1 MTNLKVIN
9 IFLKAIDNHSHLYII
24 ENDSHYQYE
33 IYLID
38 LKKIMK
44 KFIYSAL
51 LLIGSLS
58 VFAQSN
64 DDVEE
69 VEVKGKVL
77 YVDQVNSL
85 KPPVP
90 ILDVPQSVSV
100 ITDEEI
106 KNQGFREIADIIRY
120 SPGVN
125 TSQGE
130 GHRDAVVF
138 RGVRS
143 TADFYQDGVRDDVQ
157 YYRSLYNV
165 EQLEILRGPNA
176 LLFGRGGTG
185 GLINRVSKKAEIGEA
200 FGSFDFGADSFGAAD
215 LALDANF
222 ATSDTTA
229 VRLNLHTDQLA
240 NHRDFYEG
248 ERYGINP
255 TVKIVAGDTTVDL
268 SYEYA
273 DHERFIDR
281 GIPTANNRPV
291 ESLKDVVF
299 GVEGLNLQTLEAS
312 ILRAN
317 VAHDYSDS
325 GKFNMSLTSSDFK
338 KMYKNLYAAG
348 YDASANTVKLDGYLD
363 PTERQ
368 NLILNANVVNEFSN
382 GSTSGTLLV
391 GLEFVDTDNKNYRY
405 NTYFNN
411 RAGKDAGEPTDQQI
425 FNITRPLNIAK
436 TSTGLDSTVDYTTDL
451 KSSSESDITVTSFY
465 LQGDIDFSDN
475 WKMIIGG
482 RLDNFDITVTDVK
495 KSQDQSR
502 KDDMFSPRLGVIYK
516 PADNMSLYVSYS
528 ESFLPRSG
536 EQYKKLDASG
546 AALDPDVFKNT
557 EIGYKYDI
565 NDALTFT
572 AAIFDS
578 ESTRAE
584 KDNDTG
590 ELNEVRG
597 LEVEGYEVELSGDI
611 DDQNNLTFGYTSLD
625 GVTSK
630 GTKQPR
636 ELPNQMLSLWYSYQ
650 ANETF
655 GFGLGVTHQGESF
668 IKDTTNGSTG
678 PALPDY
684 TRVDFAMYINAS
696 DNDVVRV
703 HIENLTDELYFPH
716 SHSTHQASVG
726 ESLSARVSYSRRF

>member
-1 MTNLKVIN
+1 
-9 IFLKAIDNHSHLYII
+9 
-24 ENDSHYQYE
+24 
-33 IYLID
+33 
-38 LKKIMK
+38 MK
-44 KFIYSAL
+44 KYIYATLFLLGSFSAY
-51 LLIGSLS
+51 
-58 VFAQSN
+58 AQNN
-64 DDVEE
+64 DDIEE

-106 KNQGFREIADIIRY
+106 KDQGFREIGDIIRY
-120 SPGVN
+120 MPGVN

-200 FGSFDFGADSFGAAD
+200 FGSIDFGADSFGAAD
-215 LALDANF
+215 LAVDANF
-222 ATSDTTA
+222 ATSDSTA
-229 VRLNLHTDQLA
+229 VRLNLHTDSLA

-255 TVKIVAGDTTVDL
+255 TVKIQVDDATTIDL

-281 GIPTANNRPV
+281 GIPTANNKPV

-312 ILRAN
+312 ILRGSL
-317 VAHDYSDS
+317 AHDYSDT
-325 GKFNMSLTSSDFK
+325 GKFNMSITSSDFK

-348 YDASANTVKLDGYLD
+348 YDADANTVKLDGYLD

-368 NLILNANVVNEFSN
+368 NLIVSANVVNEFSN

-405 NTYFNN
+405 NTFFNN
-411 RAGKDAGEPTDQQI
+411 RAGSDAGEPTDQQI
-425 FNITRPLNIAK
+425 FNITRPLSIAK

-451 KSSSESDITVTSFY
+451 KSSSESDLTVTSFY
-465 LQGDIDFSDN
+465 LQGDIDFSDS

-546 AALDPDVFKNT
+546 AALDPDVYKNT
-557 EIGYKYDI
+557 EFGYKYDI

-584 KDNDTG
+584 KDNETG
-590 ELNEVRG
+590 EMNEIRG

-655 GFGLGVTHQGESF
+655 GFGLGVTHQAESF

-684 TRVDFAMYINAS
+684 TRVDFALHINAS